1 LQRIMV
7 RPYYLYQCDPV
18 KGVEHFRTNVW
29 KGVQII
35 EMMRG
40 YTGGLCIPTFVVDAP
55 GGGGKIPLQPF
66 YLLSATEHDVLLRNY
81 EGMIINY
88 HNPHELDLERA
99 RRQNTNGK
107 EGGTANLIRG
117 NDKALVPE
125 KTPRY
130 RRRSQKKSLLKSKD
144 YLARGLTPEAV
155 AEFDSEETISALEAC
170 LSGLGHTVERVGN
183 VFSLVKALGRGERWD
198 LVFNLCEGLWGRSR
212 EAQVPALLEAYGLP
226 YTFGDPLTLALTLD
240 KGMAKQIVRDA
251 GLPTP
256 EFLTV
261 SSPSEL
267 RDLRVPFAYPVFV
280 KPVAE
285 GTGKGV
291 TPQSLVP
298 DPDALGRQVA
308 RLLEQF
314 KQPVLVE
321 RYLPGREVTVGI
333 LGTGRKARSLG
344 VLEIH
349 LGEKAEPGVYSY
361 SNKQL
366 YEDRVTY
373 ALVKDPAVVQE
384 AEALALAAYRAFGCR
399 DAGRVDLRADAD
411 GRLKFL
417 EINPLA
423 GIHPVHSDLPILCRL
438 QGIQYADL
446 ISGILDSACERLN
459 QVPDLVTQARGV

>member
-1 LQRIMV
+1 MRI
-7 RPYYLYQCDPV
+7 
-18 KGVEHFRTNVW
+18 
-29 KGVQII
+29 
-35 EMMRG
+35 
-40 YTGGLCIPTFVVDAP
+40 GLT
-55 GGGGKIPLQPF
+55 
-66 YLLSATEHDVLLRNY
+66 Y
-81 EGMIINY
+81 
-88 HNPHELDLERA
+88 DL
-99 RRQNTNGK
+99 
-107 EGGTANLIRG
+107 
-117 NDKALVPE
+117 KA
-125 KTPRY
+125 
-130 RRRSQKKSLLKSKD
+130 D
-144 YLARGLTPEAV
+144 YLAAGLTPEAV
-155 AEFDSEETISALEAC
+155 AEFDSEETISSLEQALA
-170 LSGLGHTVERVGN
+170 GLGHDAVRVGN
-183 VFSLVKALGRGERWD
+183 IFSLVTALGRGERWD

-212 EAQVPALLEAYGLP
+212 EAQVPALLEAYGIP
-226 YTFGDPLTLALTLD
+226 YTFSDPLTLALTLD
-240 KGMAKQIVRDA
+240 KAMAKQIVRDA

-267 RDLRVPFAYPVFV
+267 RELRVPFAYPAFV

-291 TPQSLVP
+291 TPQSLVE
-298 DPDALGRQVA
+298 DRDALGRQVA

-321 RYLPGREVTVGI
+321 RFLPGREVTVGI

-373 ALVKDPAVVQE
+373 ALVAEPAVVKE
-384 AEALALAAYRAFGCR
+384 AEALALAAYQAFGCR

-411 GRLKFL
+411 GRLYFL

-438 QGIQYADL
+438 QGVRYAEL
-446 ISGILDSACERLN
+446 IAGILDSARARLD
-459 QVPDLVTQARGV
+459 QVPEAAGRVRGA

>member
-1 LQRIMV
+1 MRI
-7 RPYYLYQCDPV
+7 
-18 KGVEHFRTNVW
+18 
-29 KGVQII
+29 
-35 EMMRG
+35 
-40 YTGGLCIPTFVVDAP
+40 GLTYD
-55 GGGGKIPLQPF
+55 
-66 YLLSATEHDVLLRNY
+66 
-81 EGMIINY
+81 
-88 HNPHELDLERA
+88 
-99 RRQNTNGK
+99 
-107 EGGTANLIRG
+107 
-117 NDKALVPE
+117 
-125 KTPRY
+125 
-130 RRRSQKKSLLKSKD
+130 LKSD
-144 YLARGLTPEAV
+144 YLAAGLTPEAV
-155 AEFDSEETISALEAC
+155 AEFDSEETIAGLEQVLA
-170 LSGLGHTVERVGN
+170 GLGHAAVRVGN
-183 VFSLVKALGRGERWD
+183 VFSLVAALGRGERWD

-240 KGMAKQIVRDA
+240 KGMAKRIVRDA

-261 SSPSEL
+261 SSESEL
-267 RDLRVPFAYPVFV
+267 RELRVPFAFPAFV

-291 TPQSLVP
+291 TLQSLVR
-298 DPDALGRQVA
+298 DQAALQKQVA

-314 KQPVLVE
+314 RQPVLVE

-373 ALVKDPAVVQE
+373 ALVRDLAVVQE
-384 AEALALAAYRAFGCR
+384 AEALALAAYQAFGCR
-399 DAGRVDLRADAD
+399 DAGRVDLRADQD
-411 GRLKFL
+411 GRLHFL

-438 QGIQYADL
+438 QGIPYTEL
-446 ISGILDSACERLN
+446 IAGILNSACVRLD
-459 QVPDLVTQARGV
+459 QVPAMVSQVQGA